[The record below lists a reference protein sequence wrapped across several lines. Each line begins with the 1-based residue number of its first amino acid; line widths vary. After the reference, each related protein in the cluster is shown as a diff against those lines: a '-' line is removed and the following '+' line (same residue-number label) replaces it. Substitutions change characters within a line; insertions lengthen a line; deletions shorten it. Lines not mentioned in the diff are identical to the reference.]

1 MIIADEV
8 HKLRKHSSKQFN
20 GIFKIPRKFFW
31 ALSGTPLERN
41 TEDILTILT
50 LLEPQRFSV
59 IIKNYSKDEIKYEL
73 QKYIFRR
80 LKNDVLDQL
89 PNVHEESPIKIELT
103 LEQRKTY
110 DNFKSKLFFKNKND
124 VLAKLNLMRQ
134 VCDFDP
140 ETNASSKIENIVDLV
155 EKINMNEEKV
165 IIFSFTI
172 KPLELLN
179 KALKS
184 NNIESKLFIGD
195 LNKEERD
202 KVINDFKSDKS
213 ITALLCS
220 SRIASEGLNLTEAN
234 NVIFL
239 NRWWNPSANNQA
251 RDRVVRIGQEKDV
264 NVYKFSCIDTV
275 EEIVDEIIEKKE
287 KIFDDVIDSLVDYQD
302 DKTLSSFID
311 EIQLKMF

>member
-1 MIIADEV
+1 
-8 HKLRKHSSKQFN
+8 
-20 GIFKIPRKFFW
+20 
-31 ALSGTPLERN
+31 
-41 TEDILTILT
+41 
-50 LLEPQRFSV
+50 EPQRFSV